1 MKKHAICILLI
12 LSFFEVYSQ
21 ASVINQECKELRAKV
36 SEYGVRDAAL
46 YSNQL
51 QSSYLDFIFFYT
63 YNDKNYIFVSFKTDL
78 YTLYLYCNLPFKVI
92 EQFLANP
99 GTYGEK
105 FNKYIAPY
113 KCDCS

>member
-1 MKKHAICILLI
+1 MKKQAIYILLM
-12 LSFFEVYSQ
+12 LFLFDANSQ
-21 ASVINQECKELRAKV
+21 PSVINQECKELRSKV

-46 YSNQL
+46 YSYQL
-51 QSSYLDFIFFYT
+51 QSSYLEFIFFYT

-78 YTLYLYCNLPFKVI
+78 NNLYLYCDLPIKVI

-105 FNKYIAPY
+105 FNKYITPY